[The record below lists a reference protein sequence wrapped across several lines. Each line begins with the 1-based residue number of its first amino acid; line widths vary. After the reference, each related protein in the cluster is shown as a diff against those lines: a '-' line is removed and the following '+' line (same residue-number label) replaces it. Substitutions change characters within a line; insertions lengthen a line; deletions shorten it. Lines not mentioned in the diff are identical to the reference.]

1 MPPRIPRATSASVRI
16 RPNALSNTGPRV
28 RSPSARYVAGFCT
41 TRPPFFRPMNAM
53 NSPMP
58 TAMANF
64 SDMGMAFSTASRRF
78 VSTRI
83 VTRMPSTIT
92 TAIACCQ
99 LKPIPRIKVNA
110 TMAFRP
116 RPEAR
121 ASGKF
126 AKTPIA
132 MLVAAAATHVA
143 KNTADTESPVPSVPR
158 IAGLTK
164 IM

>member
-1 MPPRIPRATSASVRI
+1 VRI
-16 RPNALSNTGPRV
+16 KPKAVSNTGPWV
-28 RSPSARYVAGFCT
+28 RSPSARYVVGFWT
-41 TRPPFFRPMNAM
+41 TSPPFFRPMNAM
-53 NSPMP
+53 NRPMP

-64 SDMGMAFSTASRRF
+64 SDMGMAFSNASRRF
-78 VSTRI
+78 VSTRM
-83 VTRMPSTIT
+83 VTRMPSTTT

-99 LKPIPRIKVNA
+99 LKPISRIKVNA
-110 TMAFRP
+110 TMAFKP
-116 RPEAR
+116 NPEAR

-132 MLVAAAATHVA
+132 MLAAAAATHVA
-143 KNTADTESPVPSVPR
+143 KNTPDIGSPVPSVPR